1 MLGDR
6 LSTAASEWFC
16 PDCDCLREN
25 MHLWPPA
32 VHAMADS
39 EEKTALLA
47 LLGQPR
53 TVAYALEADARL
65 RPFATTAAIVRSMFW
80 HCKPLKPKSGAK
92 TPKNILKSVL
102 CCSLG
107 SDPSVWDT

>member
-1 MLGDR
+1 MQFLRSQMLADK
-6 LSTAASEWFC
+6 E
-16 PDCDCLREN
+16 PE
-25 MHLWPPA
+25 PPA
-32 VHAMADS
+32 PSDPEGPVRS
-39 EEKTALLA
+39 PEEKTALLA

-107 SDPSVWDT
+107 SDPSAWDT